1 MKQHLNTLFVTT
13 QGAYV
18 GKDGQSVVVR
28 VDGESRLQL
37 PMHNLSGI
45 MCFGQVS
52 CSPWLMEACAQNGI
66 TISFVS
72 ERGRF
77 LAAVHGFS
85 PGNVLLRREQYRR
98 ADDLEASLA
107 IARNVIAAKI
117 ANSRRVLLRGA
128 RDYKESPKQ
137 VELSAA
143 AARLAACVPQA
154 RAASS
159 LDLLRGIEGESA
171 ALYFAAFNGLL
182 TAQQDAFPMRK
193 RTRRPPMDRM
203 NALLSFLYAM
213 LAHDA
218 RGACESVGLDA
229 AVGFLHRDRPGRPGL
244 ALDLMEE
251 FRAFLA
257 DRVALNLVNRQQVR
271 PDGFRESETG
281 GTEMNDETRKV
292 VITAYQERKQKEL
305 IHPFLGESV
314 SAGLLVQLQ
323 ARLLARHLR
332 GDLDV
337 YPAFIAK

>member
-37 PMHNLSGI
+37 PMHNLGGI

-85 PGNVLLRREQYRR
+85 AGNVLLRREQYRR
-98 ADDLEASLA
+98 ADDLEACLA
-107 IARNVIAAKI
+107 IARNVVAAKI

-128 RDYKESPKQ
+128 RDYKDSPKQ
-137 VELSAA
+137 SELSTA

-171 ALYFAAFNGLL
+171 AIYFAAFNGLL
-182 TAQQDAFPMRK
+182 TAQQDGFAMRK

-203 NALLSFLYAM
+203 NALLSFLSRCWRMMRA
-213 LAHDA
+213 A
-218 RGACESVGLDA
+218 RARASGSMPPLGSFIAIDPA
-229 AVGFLHRDRPGRPGL
+229 
-244 ALDLMEE
+244 ALDWRSISWRSSGR
-251 FRAFLA
+251 FWR
-257 DRVALNLVNRQQVR
+257 
-271 PDGFRESETG
+271 
-281 GTEMNDETRKV
+281 
-292 VITAYQERKQKEL
+292 I
-305 IHPFLGESV
+305 V
-314 SAGLLVQLQ
+314 S
-323 ARLLARHLR
+323 RS
-332 GDLDV
+332 
-337 YPAFIAK
+337 IW